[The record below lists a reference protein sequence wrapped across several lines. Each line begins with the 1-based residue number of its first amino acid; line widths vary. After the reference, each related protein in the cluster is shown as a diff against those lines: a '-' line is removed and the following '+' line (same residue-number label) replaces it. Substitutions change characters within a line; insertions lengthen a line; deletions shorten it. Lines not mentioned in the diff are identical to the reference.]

1 MLVKNIFL
9 TLDEV
14 LAIQHKE
21 VEKFGG
27 SHGVRDLNLLDSA
40 LQRPQSSFM
49 GEDLYPTIF
58 DKAAALMHSILL
70 NHPFIDANKR
80 TSMVSAAYFLHLN
93 GYDIKTTQKEL
104 VELALKVESKKM
116 SLDQISKWLKNISAK
131 ISK

>member
-1 MLVKNIFL
+1 MAQVTFL

-14 LAIQHKE
+14 LAIHHEE

-58 DKAAALMHSILL
+58 HKAAALMHSILL

-80 TSMVSAAYFLHLN
+80 TATVATAYFLNLN
-93 GYDIKTTQKEL
+93 GYSIEVKQKEL
-104 VELALKVESKKM
+104 VEFALKVESKKM
-116 SLDQISKWLKNISAK
+116 DLEQIAKWLKDISVK
-131 ISK
+131 ITK

>member
-1 MLVKNIFL
+1 MAQVTFL

-14 LAIQHKE
+14 LAIHHEE

-58 DKAAALMHSILL
+58 HKAAAVMHSILL

-80 TSMVSAAYFLHLN
+80 TAIVATAYFLNLN
-93 GYDIKTTQKEL
+93 GYIIEEVKQKEI
-104 VELALKVESKKM
+104 VEFALKVESKKM
-116 SLDQISKWLKNISAK
+116 DLEQISKWLKMHSVK
-131 ISK
+131 IYE

>member
-1 MLVKNIFL
+1 MAQVTFL

-14 LAIQHKE
+14 LTIHHEE

-49 GEDLYPTIF
+49 GEDLYPTLF
-58 DKAAALMHSILL
+58 HKAAALMHSILL

-80 TSMVSAAYFLHLN
+80 TATVSMAYFLHLN
-93 GYDIKTTQKEL
+93 GYAIEAGQKEL

-116 SLDQISKWLKNISAK
+116 DLEQISKWLKEHSVK
-131 ISK
+131 I

>member
-1 MLVKNIFL
+1 MAQVTFL

-14 LAIQHKE
+14 LAIHHEE

-49 GEDLYPTIF
+49 GEDLYPTLF
-58 DKAAALMHSILL
+58 HKAAALMHSILL

-80 TSMVSAAYFLHLN
+80 TATVSTAYFLNLN
-93 GYDIKTTQKEL
+93 GHNIEVQQKEL
-104 VELALKVESKKM
+104 VEFALKVESKKM
-116 SLDQISKWLKNISAK
+116 DLEQISNWLRMHSVK
-131 ISK
+131 ITK

>member
-1 MLVKNIFL
+1 MNKIIFL

-14 LAIQHKE
+14 LAIHHEE

-49 GEDLYPTIF
+49 GTDLYPTIF
-58 DKAAALMHSILL
+58 QKAAALIHSILL

-80 TSMVSAAYFLHLN
+80 TATTSMAYFLFVN
-93 GYDIKTTQKEL
+93 GYNFEATQKEV
-104 VELALKVESKKM
+104 VEFALKVASKKI
-116 SLDQISKWLKNISAK
+116 DIEQISQWLKEHSVK
-131 ISK
+131 IPL